1 MFLIILLLAQVDLGK
16 GAFRIYC
23 APCHGIHGQ
32 GGRGPDLTRGPAHTD
47 EELFRL
53 IRDGVP
59 GTEMPSFARVADDG
73 IRNMVTYIR
82 SIGGKAEAAK
92 GDAAA
97 GEQVYR
103 SKGCDGCHG
112 GARNGPDLRR
122 IGRQRSVAF
131 LRESVVAPEKDV
143 APGWALVSVTAK
155 DGRKVT
161 GVEKGL
167 DNFTVQL
174 VDQRGVFHSIEH
186 EQMRG
191 VTRESRSLMPKM
203 PLTPKEVDDVVAYLA
218 GLK

>member
-1 MFLIILLLAQVDLGK
+1 MFLIILLLAQADIGK

-32 GGRGPDLTRGPAHTD
+32 GGRGPDLTAASPKTD
-47 EELFRL
+47 EEMFRV
-53 IRDGVP
+53 IRDGIA

-73 IRNMVTYIR
+73 IRSMVAYLR
-82 SIGGKAEAAK
+82 SVEKKPEPVS

-97 GEQVYR
+97 GERVYR
-103 SKGCDGCHG
+103 SKGCDGCHASG
-112 GARNGPDLRR
+112 RNGPDLRR
-122 IGRQRSVAF
+122 VGRQRSVAY

-143 APGWALVSVTAK
+143 APGWALVSVTSK

-174 VDQRGVFHSIEH
+174 IDQRGVFHSIEH

-218 GLK
+218 GLR